1 MSGGHFDYDNDRA
14 ARTIL
19 GWRVDVDY
27 GLGQDRY
34 KDNVR
39 VARKI
44 DPLEDRQ
51 ISELVFDLFCLLHS
65 FDWYKS
71 GDTGE
76 NTYLKD
82 LEFFKSKWLKPT
94 PSQRTKAEIEK
105 CVSELRGEL
114 LKTLCADMREEQT

>member
-14 ARTIL
+14 ARTIF

-27 GLGQDRY
+27 GLGQDWY

-44 DPLEDRQ
+44 DPLEDKQ

-94 PSQRTKAEIEK
+94 PSQRMKAEIEK
-105 CVSELRGEL
+105 SVSELRGEL

>member
-14 ARTIL
+14 ARTVF
-19 GWRVDVDY
+19 GWSVDVNY
-27 GLGQDRY
+27 GLGQDWY

-44 DPLEDRQ
+44 NPLEDRQ

-65 FDWYKS
+65 FDWYRS

-76 NTYLKD
+76 ECYRKD
-82 LEFFKSKWLKPT
+82 LEYFKSKLLKST
-94 PSQRTKAEIEK
+94 PLQRTRQEIEK
-105 CVSELRGEL
+105 SVSELREEL